1 MTPTL
6 LETTGFNGR
15 ILRPLRRVA
24 TILAVVAI
32 LGTSART
39 VGADVVVDWNAIAL
53 STLGGQNPFFQ
64 SRLLSMVHLAVFEAV
79 NAITRTHQPYLGTIV
94 APPGASPEA
103 AAATAAHAVLRAVT
117 TSAAWPGLDDAY
129 QHSLMAIPDGTAK
142 DDGVAIGKAA
152 ATAMLLAREHDGATP
167 LAFAPPGPAEPGTW
181 QSTPGCPPMGA
192 VFANWG
198 SVTPFGVASA
208 ADFVAGPP
216 PALTS
221 RAYAKAY
228 DEVKRVGAMDSLDRT
243 PDRSDVARAYA
254 GMSPG
259 YVMNLAARQV
269 VLERDPSLVD
279 TARSFA
285 LLNMAIN
292 DGFIVTFA
300 TKYTYNRWRPETAIH
315 AGDADGNPDTEAD
328 AGWAPFVFAPCFP
341 SFTSAHAGGSYAGAE
356 VLRRLFGAGGH
367 DITITH
373 PAFSGLAFSYTTF
386 KAITADIDDARV
398 YGGIHFRF
406 DQDTG
411 GRLGRAVADD
421 VIEHKLLPLDG
432 SQP

>member
-1 MTPTL
+1 M

-15 ILRPLRRVA
+15 IVRPLRRVG
-24 TILAVVAI
+24 TILAVAAI

-53 STLGGQNPFFQ
+53 STLGGQNPFIQ

-129 QHSLMAIPDGTAK
+129 QQFLDGHPRWNRQGRWRGDRQGGGHRDA
-142 DDGVAIGKAA
+142 D
-152 ATAMLLAREHDGATP
+152 RCEHDGADA
-167 LAFAPPGPAEPGTW
+167 LGLCPAGTGRAGTW

-198 SVTPFGVASA
+198 SVTPFGVARA

-228 DEVKRVGAMDSLDRT
+228 DEVKRVGAMDSLESDPRT
-243 PDRSDVARAYA
+243 ALTWRVRTQGCRP
-254 GMSPG
+254 GMS
-259 YVMNLAARQV
+259 
-269 VLERDPSLVD
+269 
-279 TARSFA
+279 
-285 LLNMAIN
+285 
-292 DGFIVTFA
+292 
-300 TKYTYNRWRPETAIH
+300 
-315 AGDADGNPDTEAD
+315 
-328 AGWAPFVFAPCFP
+328 
-341 SFTSAHAGGSYAGAE
+341 
-356 VLRRLFGAGGH
+356 
-367 DITITH
+367 
-373 PAFSGLAFSYTTF
+373 
-386 KAITADIDDARV
+386 
-398 YGGIHFRF
+398 
-406 DQDTG
+406 
-411 GRLGRAVADD
+411 
-421 VIEHKLLPLDG
+421 
-432 SQP
+432 